1 MEKYQGSVSK
11 HEGTQGRPGAQSVQ
25 RPTSARVVIS
35 QFVGSSP
42 ASGSVLTAQSLEP
55 ELRIPCLPLSVP
67 PLLIPSLSLKT

>member
-1 MEKYQGSVSK
+1 MKYQGSVSK

-42 ASGSVLTAQSLEP
+42 ASGPVLTARSLDP
-55 ELRIPCLPLSVP
+55 ASHPVRVSLFLCPSPTRALSQ
-67 PLLIPSLSLKT
+67 K